1 MTHSS
6 VTPSEF
12 RRLLLSD
19 EHLFLCTDDRTE
31 ANRVISTLFGPFRSY
46 APSGL
51 RDAGPVLVHTVNWGT
66 LNISTVNY
74 GSDVNIEPDDL
85 GGWLIVTTVIAG
97 RIRVVTAGNSYD
109 VVAGATLLTVDEDH
123 SRFEYAAGSTAFK
136 LRIPRRRVESLCWRM
151 IGRQGRRPLKFAVV
165 MDGLQVSWRW
175 LSLLEFVVSTLERG
189 GDRLFREQF
198 APATEELLMMTLLS
212 CQPHNYPPAL
222 AEQATTIAPSQWH
235 RAVAYM
241 EHHISD
247 ALTLADIANSASCSI
262 RSLTRTFKEFKGTTA
277 MRYLVELRLDR
288 VHTQLLPG
296 NDSATT
302 IESIA
307 SQWGFTHL
315 GIFYQ
320 QYKSRFGES
329 PSQTRRTRLS
339 RVDVPTSRA

>member
-1 MTHSS
+1 
-6 VTPSEF
+6 
-12 RRLLLSD
+12 
-19 EHLFLCTDDRTE
+19 
-31 ANRVISTLFGPFRSY
+31 
-46 APSGL
+46 
-51 RDAGPVLVHTVNWGT
+51 
-66 LNISTVNY
+66 
-74 GSDVNIEPDDL
+74 
-85 GGWLIVTTVIAG
+85 
-97 RIRVVTAGNSYD
+97 
-109 VVAGATLLTVDEDH
+109 
-123 SRFEYAAGSTAFK
+123 
-136 LRIPRRRVESLCWRM
+136 
-151 IGRQGRRPLKFAVV
+151 
-165 MDGLQVSWRW
+165 
-175 LSLLEFVVSTLERG
+175 
-189 GDRLFREQF
+189 
-198 APATEELLMMTLLS
+198 
-212 CQPHNYPPAL
+212 
-222 AEQATTIAPSQWH
+222 
-235 RAVAYM
+235 VAYM

-315 GIFYQ
+315 GTFYQ